1 MSSDS
6 SPAYSVLRVLELYG
20 GQAKLCLE
28 AKTTSERE
36 AAFERLCT
44 EMKENHPEL
53 IQGLFEADRSGFLLL
68 VMSLQVLESID
79 DRKDLSQADKNGVAS
94 DAQEF
99 MSIFNAVSDSP
110 SGICPRELVFRFGM
124 DALSL
129 GLSAGLSP
137 EKLRELRAGMLTEHQ
152 TALSLKGV
160 ESRIAKIRWRAHAE
174 ELAIAAAARDPNAS
188 NESIAAEIVA
198 RWKLKEVPH
207 PGRRHLSTFITGLR
221 TCGKLPEKTG
231 SLPR

>member
-6 SPAYSVLRVLELYG
+6 SPAVSVLRVLEIYG
-20 GQAKLCLE
+20 GQAKLYLE

-53 IQGLFEADRSGFLLL
+53 IQGLFEAGRSGFLLL
-68 VMSLQVLESID
+68 MMSFQVLESIE
-79 DRKDLSQADKNGVAS
+79 DRKDLSQVDKNEAAS

-137 EKLRELRAGMLTEHQ
+137 ERLRKLRAEFRTEHQ
-152 TALSLKGV
+152 AAAAVKSV
-160 ESRIAKIRWRAHAE
+160 ESRRAKIHWRAHAE
-174 ELAIAAAARDPNAS
+174 ELAIAAAERDPKAS
-188 NESIAAEIVA
+188 NGTIVSA
-198 RWKLKEVPH
+198 ISDNWKLAEARC
-207 PGRRHLSTFITGLR
+207 PGNRHLSTFVSNLR
-221 TCGKLPEKTG
+221 EAGKLPRCGKLTK
-231 SLPR
+231 